1 MKETDYFTID
11 NEVFINSKS
20 NENTDESEGNKRA
33 CVKV

>member
-20 NENTDESEGNKRA
+20 NENTDEFLQKQ
-33 CVKV
+33 